1 MRCLLGAA
9 IAAGGERREGG
20 GGGLPSLRPHHPPP
34 GSAARLLCTLA
45 PALSAGRAAAPR
57 AQHGGESR
65 FAAAAAGRAAG
76 CPGGRGCSGQGWRW
90 CRALGSEGASSSFQR
105 RAAVLPPGLT
115 LKNKLP
121 FSRESFTRCI
131 LD

>member
-1 MRCLLGAA
+1 MPARSSDCC
-9 IAAGGERREGG
+9 GGREARGG

-76 CPGGRGCSGQGWRW
+76 CPGGRGLL
-90 CRALGSEGASSSFQR
+90 RAGLALVPGAGLGGR
-105 RAAVLPPGLT
+105 
-115 LKNKLP
+115 
-121 FSRESFTRCI
+121 
-131 LD
+131 